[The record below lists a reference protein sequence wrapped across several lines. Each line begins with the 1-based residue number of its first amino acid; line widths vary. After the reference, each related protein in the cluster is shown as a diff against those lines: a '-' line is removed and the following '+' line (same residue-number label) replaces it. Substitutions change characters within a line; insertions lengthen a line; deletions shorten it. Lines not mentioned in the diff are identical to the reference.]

1 MPKREGIR
9 YSTKTYPICDSLL
22 WRSARRS
29 FALLQKPN
37 EDWPALKTG
46 NGDVQHE
53 STWKARNGFPPSS
66 RAHLVQPIPKEGVSA
81 WELRPRSHWSPLNFL
96 GLFFLHAIATI
107 SCGDTQL
114 SPSFDWQISWSEDQ
128 CQRSV
133 SLTTSSCQGNNNKHF

>member
-81 WELRPRSHWSPLNFL
+81 WELRPRSHWSPLNFR
-96 GLFFLHAIATI
+96 GLFFFARHRNYQLRWHATLTFFWLTNIMIGGSMPAFNI
-107 SCGDTQL
+107 SNNFFL
-114 SPSFDWQISWSEDQ
+114 SRKQQ
-128 CQRSV
+128 
-133 SLTTSSCQGNNNKHF
+133 

>member
-81 WELRPRSHWSPLNFL
+81 WELRPRSHWSPLTFC
-96 GLFFLHAIATI
+96 GFFFLHVISTI